1 MTICVCTG
9 QYAIVTKTADW
20 TNKEGLAIFGD
31 LMCQVG
37 SPTEAVLLLLRC
49 TEDQVCAVMP
59 EERQRTLVK
68 QHFDMLME
76 QIPEAVREAKLRY
89 KPVGF
94 ARLQPDWRDNWES
107 LPLKE
112 YWDDPDL
119 VVNMCVLR
127 SESSL
132 CRHVAFLSYVYYDKS
147 TLKIFFWNFA
157 LAAQFL

>member
-1 MTICVCTG
+1 
-9 QYAIVTKTADW
+9 VTKTADW

-49 TEDQVCAVMP
+49 TEDEVCALMP
-59 EERQRTLVK
+59 EEKQRALIK
-68 QHFDMLME
+68 HHFDMLME
-76 QIPEAVREAKLRY
+76 LIPEAVREAKLRY

-94 ARLQPDWRDNWES
+94 ARLQPDWRDNWEN

-119 VVNMCVLR
+119 VVNMPVLLTA
-127 SESSL
+127 SSL
-132 CRHVAFLSYVYYDKS
+132 YTSDVEFTLSSCVTY
-147 TLKIFFWNFA
+147 TTNL
-157 LAAQFL
+157 L